1 MNMKRK
7 LAIVLFLGFVSAGA
21 NAADLLT
28 GKNGMTLYTF
38 APDAN
43 GKSACSGGC
52 LAVWPA
58 ARPGEASGAGFG
70 EITRDDGSKQLAY
83 GGKPLY
89 YYVNDAKAGDR
100 NGDKLQNVWFVA
112 VPGAAKTAAKPGAQS
127 SGPGGSY

>member
-1 MNMKRK
+1 MNMKQK
-7 LAIVLFLGFVSAGA
+7 LAVALTLGLFSLGAY
-21 NAADLLT
+21 AADVLT
-28 GKNGMTLYTF
+28 GRNGMTLYTF

-58 ARPGEASGAGFG
+58 ARPGEASGKGFG
-70 EITRDDGSKQLAY
+70 EMTRDDGSKQLTY

-112 VPGAAKTAAKPGAQS
+112 VPGGSKAAAQAPG
-127 SGPGGSY
+127 GGSY

>member
-1 MNMKRK
+1 MNLKCKR
-7 LAIVLFLGFVSAGA
+7 AIVLTLGLFSVGA
-21 NAADLLT
+21 HAADVIT

-38 APDAN
+38 TPDAN

-58 ARPGEASGAGFG
+58 ARPGEASGTGLG
-70 EITRDDGSKQLAY
+70 EMTRDDGSKQLTYA
-83 GGKPLY
+83 GKPLY

-112 VPGAAKTAAKPGAQS
+112 VRGAAKSAAQAPAV
-127 SGPGGSY
+127 GGGY

>member
-1 MNMKRK
+1 MKRN
-7 LAIVLFLGFVSAGA
+7 LAAALFLGLTAFGA
-21 NAADLLT
+21 NAADVLT

-43 GKSACSGGC
+43 GKSACSGAC
-52 LAVWPA
+52 LAAWPA
-58 ARPGEASGAGFG
+58 ARPGDASGAGFG

-89 YYVNDAKAGDR
+89 YFVKDAKAGDR

-112 VPGAAKTAAKPGAQS
+112 VPGTGKSAAGGA
-127 SGPGGSY
+127 GSY

>member
-1 MNMKRK
+1 MNLKRK
-7 LAIVLFLGFVSAGA
+7 LAIVLTLGLFSAGA
-21 NAADLLT
+21 HAADVIT

-38 APDAN
+38 TPDAN

-58 ARPGEASGAGFG
+58 ARPGEAGGTGFG
-70 EITRDDGSKQLAY
+70 EITRDDGSKQITY

-112 VPGAAKTAAKPGAQS
+112 VKGGAKSAAQAPAG
-127 SGPGGSY
+127 GGSY

>member
-1 MNMKRK
+1 MKMKRN
-7 LAIVLFLGFVSAGA
+7 LAVALFLGLTAFGA
-21 NAADLLT
+21 NAADVLT

-43 GKSACSGGC
+43 GKSACSGAC
-52 LAVWPA
+52 LAAWPA
-58 ARPGEASGAGFG
+58 ARPGDAGGAGFG

-89 YYVNDAKAGDR
+89 YFVKDAKPGDR

-112 VPGAAKTAAKPGAQS
+112 VPGAAKA
-127 SGPGGSY
+127 GGQGGTY

>member
-1 MNMKRK
+1 MNMNRHFAVVLVAG
-7 LAIVLFLGFVSAGA
+7 LAWGGTNAH
-21 NAADLLT
+21 AADVLT

-58 ARPGEASGAGFG
+58 AKPGDAAGAGFADM
-70 EITRDDGSKQLAY
+70 TRDDGSKQLTY

-89 YYVNDAKAGDR
+89 YFAKDEKPGDR
-100 NGDKLQNVWFVA
+100 KGDKVQNVWFVA
-112 VPGAAKTAAKPGAQS
+112 VPGASKAETGPAART
-127 SGPGGSY
+127 SGSGY

>member
-7 LAIVLFLGFVSAGA
+7 LAIVLTLGFFSGGA
-21 NAADLLT
+21 SAADMLT

-38 APDAN
+38 APDTT

-70 EITRDDGSKQLAY
+70 EFTRDDGSKQLTH

-89 YYVNDAKAGDR
+89 YFVKDMKAGDR
-100 NGDKLQNVWFVA
+100 SGDKVQNVWFVA
-112 VPGAAKTAAKPGAQS
+112 VPGGD
-127 SGPGGSY
+127 